1 VHHSLE
7 DPRVGDALDVVA
19 GLAPLGPHGLHLAHT
34 EALAEQVVQ
43 ANSPGEHLAADL
55 GVRELDPGFLPKG
68 LESLHLDEGD
78 VATTEV
84 AVTGKALVRHVDSLD
99 RLRQLF
105 VLRRDSDRLY
115 ESRHDDQST
124 LPCVVRILDEVVERY
139 FRDLRPERSELM
151 REMEELAERDS
162 VPIVHWETGRLLA
175 VFCRVLDPVVLE
187 VGTAIGY
194 STLHMAEQL
203 ERGRVITLE
212 RDPDRA
218 AQARSYLERGG
229 VADRVEIV
237 EGDALE
243 TLPGVEGPFD
253 LLFVDASKGEYARYI
268 ELAEPKLSER
278 ALMVVDNLLMSGE
291 VALPED
297 AETRWNPDS
306 LTSARRLNSELVGS
320 ERWLACVLPVGDG
333 IGVAARR

>member
-1 VHHSLE
+1 MHILE
-7 DPRVGDALDVVA
+7 
-19 GLAPLGPHGLHLAHT
+19 
-34 EALAEQVVQ
+34 
-43 ANSPGEHLAADL
+43 
-55 GVRELDPGFLPKG
+55 
-68 LESLHLDEGD
+68 
-78 VATTEV
+78 
-84 AVTGKALVRHVDSLD
+84 
-99 RLRQLF
+99 
-105 VLRRDSDRLY
+105 
-115 ESRHDDQST
+115 
-124 LPCVVRILDEVVERY
+124 EVVEQY
-139 FRDLRPERSELM
+139 LHGLRPERSPVM
-151 REMEELAERDS
+151 REMEEHAERDS
-162 VPIVHWETGRLLA
+162 IPIVHWETGRLLG
-175 VFCRVLDPVVLE
+175 VLCRVLEPVVLE

-203 ERGRVITLE
+203 ERGRVVTLE
-212 RDPDRA
+212 RDPERA

-229 VADRVEIV
+229 VTDRVEIV

-243 TLPGVEGPFD
+243 TLPRLDGPFD

-291 VALPED
+291 VALPGD

-306 LTSARRLNSELVGS
+306 LVSARRLNGELISS